1 MDRSRTRRVRDLI
14 CRFEIEEKIGAVPYE
29 EYQLGRQVVGKRPAY
44 PIGHQRFKLNNSN
57 EPRFDRFQDSGY
69 AGFVFVAVGGSDEA
83 AVIADLR
90 SIDVLDSI
98 SCIAEL

>member
-1 MDRSRTRRVRDLI
+1 
-14 CRFEIEEKIGAVPYE
+14 
-29 EYQLGRQVVGKRPAY
+29 
-44 PIGHQRFKLNNSN
+44 
-57 EPRFDRFQDSGY
+57 
-69 AGFVFVAVGGSDEA
+69 VAVGGSDEA